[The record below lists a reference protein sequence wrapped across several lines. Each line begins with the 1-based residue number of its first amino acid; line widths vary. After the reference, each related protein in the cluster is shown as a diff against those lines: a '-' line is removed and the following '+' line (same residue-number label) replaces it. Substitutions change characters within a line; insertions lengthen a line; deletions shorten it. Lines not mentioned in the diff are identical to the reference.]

1 MAEHLEN
8 LVAEHLEWKG
18 YVVRRNILV
27 GKRAK
32 GGWDMELDIVA
43 YEPKR
48 AEVLHVEPS
57 LDADPWSRR
66 EERFRK
72 KFEVGRRLIFTEVFP
87 WIDPATVRFE
97 QLAIVTRRGARTEL
111 AGGRLTTVDEYLAL
125 VRKDI
130 EPLGAA
136 ARSAV
141 PSKFPLLRIIQ
152 FVVNGY
158 YRVAVPE

>member
-1 MAEHLEN
+1 MAEHLED

-43 YEPKR
+43 YDPKR

-57 LDADPWSRR
+57 LDADPWARR
-66 EERFRK
+66 EQRFRK
-72 KFEVGRRLIFTEVFP
+72 KFEVGKRLIFTEVFP
-87 WIDPATVRFE
+87 WIDPAAVKFE
-97 QLAIVTRRGARTEL
+97 QLAIVPRRGGRTEFV
-111 AGGRLTTVDEYLAL
+111 GGRLMTVDEYIAA
-125 VRKDI
+125 VRRDI

-141 PSKFPLLRIIQ
+141 PSKYPLLRII
-152 FVVNGY
+152 
-158 YRVAVPE
+158 